1 MPGDDCTAVILKH
14 RVVIIASQAGSY
26 RVGVDYTD
34 GPLLTVNTGRLRR
47 SSSVA

>member
-1 MPGDDCTAVILKH
+1 MPGDNINAVLQNY
-14 RVVIIASQAGSY
+14 RGVVIASQAGSC
-26 RVGVDYTD
+26 RVSVDYTD